1 MVQEFPE
8 LQGVVGGL
16 YAAAQGEPNE
26 VSEAIYDHYLP
37 EGLDDRCPRTV
48 IGAIVSLA
56 DKVDSVVAGFAA
68 GLNPTGSSDPFGL
81 RRQANAIIKVLVEFK
96 LPIFLRQL
104 IETPAARVE
113 IEAGKPPWDRYR
125 LLLEF
130 FEERLRF
137 YLETGLKFRYDTVR
151 AILAAGWDS
160 PLDAAR
166 RAEALESI
174 RKGENFEAL
183 SMAAK
188 RIKNILAKSA
198 TASDWRP
205 GEVNPEILN
214 GGFETELYQAFSTVA
229 SKAKAL
235 ADAGDYTKAF
245 ESVACLRPQVDR
257 FFDKVLV
264 MAEDRAV
271 RENRLRLLGKLYE
284 LFSSIA
290 HLSEIA
296 PDSANVDASTSK
308 AGTRS

>member
-1 MVQEFPE
+1 
-8 LQGVVGGL
+8 
-16 YAAAQGEPNE
+16 
-26 VSEAIYDHYLP
+26 
-37 EGLDDRCPRTV
+37 
-48 IGAIVSLA
+48 
-56 DKVDSVVAGFAA
+56 
-68 GLNPTGSSDPFGL
+68 
-81 RRQANAIIKVLVEFK
+81 
-96 LPIFLRQL
+96 
-104 IETPAARVE
+104 
-113 IEAGKPPWDRYR
+113 
-125 LLLEF
+125 
-130 FEERLRF
+130 
-137 YLETGLKFRYDTVR
+137 LKFRYDTVR